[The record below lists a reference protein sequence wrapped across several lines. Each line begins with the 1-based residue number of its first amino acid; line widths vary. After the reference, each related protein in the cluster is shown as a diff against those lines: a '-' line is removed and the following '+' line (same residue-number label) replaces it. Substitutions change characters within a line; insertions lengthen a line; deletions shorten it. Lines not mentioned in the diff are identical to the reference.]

1 MHGAM
6 SAAGASVPARLQLT
20 ESVAR
25 PGLSQAFKTAARP
38 LSTLFGCRRKT
49 TASMPEEELKPAA
62 TGSRHLELP
71 LLRSFV
77 AVVQAQ
83 RFGAAGERIGRTQS
97 AVSLRIKRLEKML
110 GRRLL
115 YRSARGAFLTSD
127 GQLLFDRAL
136 AMLRLNDELLVQFG
150 VMRRSLAVGVPGLL
164 AQQRLG
170 EVLGA
175 LQRRLDGGSLQL
187 RVADSRTLQRDFDE
201 GLLDLVVL
209 ALPPDATV
217 PPGVPA
223 RTLRFAWASAAGTG
237 PEDWPQQQLPPL
249 LQLDGEGIPPDV
261 PGAHIALATSDAQA
275 YLSAIRCGLGVGCVP
290 AGQGDPLL
298 QTWPLW
304 PGLPPPPVRCCV
316 ALWRT
321 GAPLALGLEDAA
333 RRLLALLPG
342 GAAPR

>member
-1 MHGAM
+1 
-6 SAAGASVPARLQLT
+6 
-20 ESVAR
+20 
-25 PGLSQAFKTAARP
+25 
-38 LSTLFGCRRKT
+38 
-49 TASMPEEELKPAA
+49 MPEEELKPAA

-115 YRSARGAFLTSD
+115 YRSARGAFLTGD

-164 AQQRLG
+164 VQQRLG

-175 LQRRLDGGSLQL
+175 LQRQLDGGSLQL
-187 RVADSRTLQRDFDE
+187 RVADSRTLQQAFDE
-201 GLLDLVVL
+201 GLLDVAVV
-209 ALPPDATV
+209 ALPPDAAV

-223 RTLRFAWASAAGTG
+223 RRMRFTWASAAGTG
-237 PEDWPQQQLPPL
+237 PGDWPGQLPPL
-249 LQLDGEGIPPDV
+249 LQLDGEGATPDV
-261 PGAHIALATSDAQA
+261 PGAPIALVTADAQA
-275 YLSAIRCGLGVGCVP
+275 YLSAIRCGLGAGCVP
-290 AGQGDPLL
+290 AGQGDALL
-298 QTWPLW
+298 QAWPAW
-304 PGLPPPPVRCCV
+304 PGLPAAPVRCYV

-321 GAPLALGLEDAA
+321 GAPLALALEDAA
-333 RRLLALLPG
+333 RRLLALMPG
-342 GAAPR
+342 EAPPR